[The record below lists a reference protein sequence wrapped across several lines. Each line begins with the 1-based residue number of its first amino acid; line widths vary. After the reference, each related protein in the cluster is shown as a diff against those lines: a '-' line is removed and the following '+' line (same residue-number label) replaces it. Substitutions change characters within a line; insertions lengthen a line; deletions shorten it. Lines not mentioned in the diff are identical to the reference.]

1 MHSNFWAGREIARS
15 ATHIFPAICRPRHHP
30 VRRYTLASRLPLAA
44 VDSLSDRAGTYS
56 SSACFPSP
64 RDTAFLTEP
73 AAKKSRITTLD
84 IRCSP
89 PRPFALSPFHSSID
103 GLNTSPDSLPSS
115 SPSGASYPPLGLAF
129 GPLEGTPPR
138 PPRPPRPTAT
148 TPAKLSPAAC
158 TARTS
163 TTSRPLPPVA
173 SRQAPESLLFLQPQA
188 HLLDDDNREVPHK
201 SLSGLL
207 PFGGEESLVSSR
219 NNQGLRLLGFTPFK
233 PP

>member
-89 PRPFALSPFHSSID
+89 FHSSID

-115 SPSGASYPPLGLAF
+115 SPSGASYPPRGLAF
-129 GPLEGTPPR
+129 GPLEGTPPAHHGPLGLQR
-138 PPRPPRPTAT
+138 PHQPNCGRPRAPLALQQH
-148 TPAKLSPAAC
+148 PAP
-158 TARTS
+158 
-163 TTSRPLPPVA
+163 SRPWRRDRRRSLCCSCNLRHTSPTTTTVRCRIRA
-173 SRQAPESLLFLQPQA
+173 S
-188 HLLDDDNREVPHK
+188 LDFFPLAGK
-201 SLSGLL
+201 SLS
-207 PFGGEESLVSSR
+207 
-219 NNQGLRLLGFTPFK
+219 
-233 PP
+233 